1 MRKFRK
7 QDLREIGRMA
17 LEKSADPPPQIR
29 PLRGPGIIG
38 GSRLEVVADDSC
50 ERTVAVRTSLARELG
65 FARRPEGSWVTLP
78 NVDEVVVA
86 VPSAEE
92 VDDAEV
98 LAFDAHTLI
107 EAFDVALAAQKK
119 NGPGLFSTAPV
130 FIALDGESSATSG
143 LKGKAKWRLVIPRS
157 ALSARRKENASATEG
172 FVDRVKREF
181 AEMNGVDVSKVV
193 IEFKIIA

>member
-29 PLRGPGIIG
+29 QVRGPGIIG
-38 GSRLEVVADDSC
+38 GSRLKVVADGSC
-50 ERTVAVRTSLARELG
+50 ERTGAVRTSLARELG
-65 FARRPEGSWVTLP
+65 FARRPKGSWVTLP
-78 NVDEVVVA
+78 NVDEVVVV
-86 VPSAEE
+86 VPSADE
-92 VDDAEV
+92 VDDAEA
-98 LAFDAHTLI
+98 LAFDAQILI
-107 EAFDVALAAQKK
+107 EAFDAALAAQKK
-119 NGPGLFSTAPV
+119 DRLGLFSTAPV
-130 FIALDGESSATSG
+130 FIALDGDLSVTSG
-143 LKGKAKWRLVIPRS
+143 LKRKAKWRMVIPRS
-157 ALSARRKENASATEG
+157 ALSSRRKVNASTNA

>member
-17 LEKSADPPPQIR
+17 LEKSADPPPRIR
-29 PLRGPGIIG
+29 QVRGPGIIG
-38 GSRLEVVADDSC
+38 GSRLEVVAGDC

-107 EAFDVALAAQKK
+107 EAFDAALAAQKK
-119 NGPGLFSTAPV
+119 TGPGLFSTAPV

>member
-17 LEKSADPPPQIR
+17 LEKSADPPPRMRQV
-29 PLRGPGIIG
+29 RGPGIIEG
-38 GSRLEVVADDSC
+38 ARLEVVAGDAC

-107 EAFDVALAAQKK
+107 EAFDAALAAQKK
-119 NGPGLFSTAPV
+119 NGPGVFSTAPV
-130 FIALDGESSATSG
+130 FIALDGEPSATSG
-143 LKGKAKWRLVIPRS
+143 LKEKAKWRMVIPRS
-157 ALSARRKENASATEG
+157 ALSARRKANAPSTDA
-172 FVDRVKREF
+172 FIDRVKREF
-181 AEMNGVDVSKVV
+181 AEINGVDVSKVV